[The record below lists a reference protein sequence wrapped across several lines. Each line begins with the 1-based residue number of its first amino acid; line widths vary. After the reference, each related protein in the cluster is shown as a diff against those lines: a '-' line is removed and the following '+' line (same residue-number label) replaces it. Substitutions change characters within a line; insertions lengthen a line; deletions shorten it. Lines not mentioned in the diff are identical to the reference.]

1 MRWKLTIK
9 KVWIIALLISLM
21 TTLVFADESEMVRN
35 TISSQ
40 IEAFKENNIEKA
52 YTFAA
57 PNIQAQFSNPEVFGL
72 MVRNGYPIIWRPKSF
87 KFTNFQDLGNRSIQ
101 RVLFQSYDGRLE
113 TYDYILEK
121 YDDLWKIAGVLT
133 INLAASSNSRFSA
146 ALSICDFKSSRWLDR
161 L

>member
-1 MRWKLTIK
+1 MRRSFFIK
-9 KVWIIALLISLM
+9 KVCIIALFISLLS
-21 TTLVFADESEMVRN
+21 TLVFADESETVMKEVRY

-57 PNIQAQFSNPEVFGL
+57 PNIQAQFSNPEVFGS
-72 MVRNGYPIIWRPKSF
+72 MVKNGYPIIWRPKSF
-87 KFTNFQDLGNRSIQ
+87 KFTKFQDFGNKSIQ
-101 RVLFQSYDGRLE
+101 RVLFQSYDGGLE

-133 INLAASSNSRFSA
+133 INLAGET
-146 ALSICDFKSSRWLDR
+146 
-161 L
+161 

>member
-1 MRWKLTIK
+1 MRWVFFIK
-9 KVWIIALLISLM
+9 KAWIIGLFISLLS
-21 TTLVFADESEMVRN
+21 TLVFADESEIVMKKVRN

-57 PNIQAQFSNPEVFGL
+57 PNIQAQFSNPEVFGM
-72 MVRNGYPIIWRPKSF
+72 MVKNGYPIIWRPKSF
-87 KFTNFQDLGNRSIQ
+87 KFTKFQDLGNKSIQ

-133 INLAASSNSRFSA
+133 INLAG
-146 ALSICDFKSSRWLDR
+146 DT
-161 L
+161 

>member
-1 MRWKLTIK
+1 MMGGLFIK
-9 KVWIIALLISLM
+9 KVWIIAVIISLM
-21 TTLVFADESEMVRN
+21 GTLIFADESEMVRN

-57 PNIQAQFSNPEVFGL
+57 PNIQAQFSNPEVFGM

-87 KFTNFQDLGNRSIQ
+87 KFTKFQDLGDKSIQ

-133 INLAASSNSRFSA
+133 INLAGET
-146 ALSICDFKSSRWLDR
+146 
-161 L
+161 

>member
-1 MRWKLTIK
+1 MRWDFFIK
-9 KVWIIALLISLM
+9 KASIIALFISLLSA
-21 TTLVFADESEMVRN
+21 LVFADESEIVMKEVRN

-40 IEAFKENNIEKA
+40 IEAFKENNIKKA

-72 MVRNGYPIIWRPKSF
+72 MVKNGYPIIWRPKSF
-87 KFTNFQDLGNRSIQ
+87 KFTKFQDLGNKSIQ

-121 YDDLWKIAGVLT
+121 YDDLWKIAGVLK
-133 INLAASSNSRFSA
+133 INLAGET
-146 ALSICDFKSSRWLDR
+146 
-161 L
+161 

>member
-1 MRWKLTIK
+1 MKRGFFIK
-9 KVWIIALLISLM
+9 KACIIVLFISLLS
-21 TTLVFADESEMVRN
+21 TLVFANESEIVMEEVRN

-72 MVRNGYPIIWRPKSF
+72 MVKNGYPTIWRPKSF
-87 KFTNFQDLGNRSIQ
+87 KFTKFQNLGNKSIQ

-121 YDDLWKIAGVLT
+121 YDNLWKIAGVLT
-133 INLAASSNSRFSA
+133 INLAGET
-146 ALSICDFKSSRWLDR
+146 
-161 L
+161 